1 MVDFLKKIDSCVSD
15 KSFMFTLSSFQLYI
29 KTLYAAHCNLYAVYA
44 ERCNWTTAK
53 KNYKIDNCRS
63 VTKRIT
69 VCRLLN

>member
-44 ERCNWTTAK
+44 ERCNWNTAK
-53 KNYKIDNCRS
+53 KKLQD
-63 VTKRIT
+63 
-69 VCRLLN
+69 